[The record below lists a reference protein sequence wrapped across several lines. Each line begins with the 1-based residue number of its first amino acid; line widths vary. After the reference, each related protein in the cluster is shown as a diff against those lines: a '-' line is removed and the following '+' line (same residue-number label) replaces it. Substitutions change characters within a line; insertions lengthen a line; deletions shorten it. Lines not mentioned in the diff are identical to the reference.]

1 MKKFDKINL
10 AFSSALLLI
19 PGVSLAAVEGS
30 ITPIDGGVWTVAAIL
45 ERVTN
50 WVLGFTGLVAIMF
63 LVYGGL
69 QYIIS
74 AGNKDKAEAA
84 KKTILYAVIGLVV
97 VALSYVI
104 VSFVTTNVKDLS

>member
-10 AFSSALLLI
+10 AFSSALLLM
-19 PGVSLAAVEGS
+19 PGVSLAYEKAIE
-30 ITPIDGGVWTVAAIL
+30 PIDGGTWTVAEIL

-50 WVLGFTGLVAIMF
+50 WILGFTGLVAIMF

-104 VSFVTTNVKDLS
+104 VSFVTSNIQDVA

>member
-1 MKKFDKINL
+1 MKKFDKINM

-19 PGVSLAAVEGS
+19 PGVSLAIEEG
-30 ITPIDGGVWTVAAIL
+30 IKPIDGGTWTVAEIL

-50 WVLGFTGLVAIMF
+50 WILGFTGLVAIMF

-104 VSFVTTNVKDLS
+104 VSFVTSNIQDVA